1 MMRKE
6 ATFGKQSRLL
16 LDEAFDAFDKGDL
29 RQASNKGWGAAAQ
42 MVKAV
47 AQQLGWEHKNDR
59 DLYAVVSK
67 LRLET
72 RSPELTSL
80 FGAATSLRL
89 NASQSRLAIQDVED
103 NLRRVGKFISRLE
116 DPHRD
121 SPQMVTKKELAP
133 PSKEQSRLYYEEA
146 RTELSKGYLVE
157 ASEKGWLAAFE
168 MARFVGHHKGCAI
181 SDRRDFIRFI
191 SNQRIET
198 GDSEWS
204 TMMASAGNLDNNF
217 HENWFDYEMVK
228 YLLESVGSLM
238 DRLEGLLDGTP

>member
-1 MMRKE
+1 MLKTTTHKE
-6 ATFGKQSRLL
+6 QSRVFLSQ
-16 LDEAFDAFDKGDL
+16 AFEELAERDL
-29 RQASNKGWGAAAQ
+29 TTASEKGWKAAAQ
-42 MVKAV
+42 MLRAV
-47 AQQLGWEHKNDR
+47 AEDRGWPNSTDR
-59 DLYAVVSK
+59 ELYAVVSK

-72 RSPELTSL
+72 RNPELTSL
-80 FGAATSLRL
+80 FGAATSLKS
-89 NASQSRLAIQDVED
+89 NANQSWLAIQDVED
-103 NLRRVGKFISRLE
+103 HLRRVGKFISRLE

-133 PSKEQSRLYYEEA
+133 PSKEQSRLYFEEA

-168 MARFVGHHKGCAI
+168 MARFVGQHKGCAI

-204 TMMASAGNLDNNF
+204 TMMASAGNLDTNF
-217 HENWFDYEMVK
+217 HENWFDYGMVK
-228 YLLESVGSLM
+228 LLLKSVGSLM